1 MKITDAWIT
10 QPETQA
16 VCRALLDAGY
26 KAYFVGGCVRNA
38 LLRTPVSDLDI
49 STDAVP
55 EKVIELAEQAGLKAV
70 PTGIDHG
77 TITVVSGHIPHEI
90 TTFRRDVETDGRRA
104 VVAFSTHMIDDAKRR
119 DFTMNALY
127 ADAQGEIY
135 DPLGEGID
143 DLSARRVRFIEDPEM
158 RIREDFLRI
167 LRFFRFHAWYGDPF
181 GGPDP
186 EALAAIAANLDG
198 IETISRERIGA
209 EMRKLLAA
217 PEPAPSV
224 ASMRM
229 TGALARVVEG
239 ADDRALAPLVSFEHH
254 FHMSHDPMRRL
265 ACLGGDGQGLRL
277 SNGDKRRLAL
287 YRDGMAG
294 AESAAELGYRYGAEV
309 SVGILAL
316 RAAQFEQPLTE
327 SDVAAAQAGAGQAFP
342 VKAADLMPEYQ
353 GAALGARLKKLEAQW
368 IASGFTL
375 GKDQL
380 LG

>member
-1 MKITDAWIT
+1 MKISEAWIDRV
-10 QPETQA
+10 ETQA
-16 VCRALLDAGY
+16 VCRALTDAGY

-38 LLRTPVSDLDI
+38 LLRTPVSDMDI

-55 EKVIELAEQAGLKAV
+55 QKVIELAEKAGLKAV

-127 ADAQGEIY
+127 ADPEGEIF

-158 RIREDFLRI
+158 RIREDYLRI

-198 IETISRERIGA
+198 IETLSRERIGA

-229 TGALARVVEG
+229 TGALARVIEG
-239 ADDRALAPLVSFEHH
+239 ADDRALGPLVSIEHH
-254 FHMSHDPMRRL
+254 FHLSHDPMRRL
-265 ACLGGDGQGLRL
+265 ACIGGDGHGLRL
-277 SNGDKRRLAL
+277 SNAQKRLLAQ

-294 AESAAELGYRYGAEV
+294 AQSAAELGYRHGADIAT
-309 SVGILAL
+309 GILAL
-316 RAAQFEQPLTE
+316 RAAQFEQPLAE
-327 SDVAAAQAGAGQAFP
+327 AEVAAAKAAAGHAFP
-342 VKAADLMPEYQ
+342 VKAADLMPEYR
-353 GAALGARLKKLEAQW
+353 GAALGARLKELEAKW
-368 IASGFTL
+368 IASGFAL
-375 GKDQL
+375 GRDDL
-380 LG
+380 IG